1 MKVSEQIRQS
11 IEEDIRHGILLP
23 GDTIDEHGIAERFGV
38 SRTPVREAMLQL
50 QAQSLLISVPR
61 NGMVVAR
68 MDVPQLLAIW
78 ELLTEM
84 EGVCARLACERM
96 TDDEREQLSEI
107 HAKAAEVV
115 ANDDVA
121 AWSRVNHDFHEV
133 LYHGARNP
141 YLRQELMRLRARTG
155 AYLRHAFSAVGRL
168 PASHAQ
174 HGEVVDAILARDP
187 ARAHDTMMRHISLE
201 QGARDLRG
209 FLVNLPKSM
218 LSS

>member
-23 GDTIDEHGIAERFGV
+23 GDTIDENGIAERFGV

-78 ELLTEM
+78 ELLAEM

-96 TDDEREQLSEI
+96 TDDERAKLSEI

-121 AWSRVNHDFHEV
+121 GWSRTNHDFHEV

-168 PASHAQ
+168 PASYAQ
-174 HGEVVDAILARDP
+174 HGEVVEAILAKDS
-187 ARAHDTMMRHISLE
+187 ARAHATMMQHISLE